1 MGSSREREHYG
12 ILLPVGGGDPIPLL
26 KTELVIGRRPKCDIR
41 LDFENVSGRH
51 AVLAMHNGLWSVRD
65 LGSTNGT
72 SVNGTRLTSTHTIM
86 PEDELRF
93 ADHLYTIDY
102 EPSGPEALMSD
113 HNQFLDD
120 DVFSERKRHSLMELA
135 GLGKGMDFDP
145 PTRGDR
151 SEVGSRAEKPPAT
164 VDEDFGDA
172 LPKDYKPAETFKP
185 VKSDEAIDDFLK
197 LIDEEVNQEN
207 KDG

>member
-1 MGSSREREHYG
+1 MGSPREREGYG
-12 ILLPVGGGDPIPLL
+12 TLLPVGGGDPIPLL

-51 AVLAMHNGLWSVRD
+51 AVLALHNGLWTVRD

-72 SVNGTRLTSTHTIM
+72 SVNGTRLSSTHTIM

-102 EPSGPEALMSD
+102 EPSGPEALLAD
-113 HNQFLDD
+113 HNQLLDD

-135 GLGKGMDFDP
+135 GLGKGMDYDSP
-145 PTRGDR
+145 GRDDR
-151 SEVGSRAEKPPAT
+151 SEAGSRAGGSSAADHDKFA
-164 VDEDFGDA
+164 DA
-172 LPKDYKPAETFKP
+172 LPKDYKPSENLKP
-185 VKSDEAIDDFLK
+185 AKADEAIDDFLK
-197 LIDEEVNQEN
+197 LIDEEVNQD
-207 KDG
+207 K